1 MRPMFWT
8 ILALSTTASL
18 TAAPAQAQFA
28 AEDAVEAPAD
38 AAASGYDEPA
48 YDQGDPA
55 ADPYAEAADPYA
67 ADPAYG
73 TAAPQS
79 IGDRSVADLAAS
91 VLGAKGTRHVQD
103 AETVVRTVIGKAG
116 TRGGTPGSPGAD
128 PVGLVQDILTA
139 ARKTKDPQ

>member
-18 TAAPAQAQFA
+18 TAVPAQAQFA

-38 AAASGYDEPA
+38 AAGGYDESA

-55 ADPYAEAADPYA
+55 AAPYAEAADPYA
-67 ADPAYG
+67 TDPAYG
-73 TAAPQS
+73 TATPQS

-91 VLGAKGTRHVQD
+91 VLGAKGARHVQD

-116 TRGGTPGSPGAD
+116 SRGGTPGSPGAD
-128 PVGLVQDILTA
+128 PVGLVQDILTT